1 MKNKYKKKVFKKY
14 LIISFLLLDNI
25 ISNNHFNKKISMKV
39 CLCTSGKK
47 ENLYAKEFVEHYKKY
62 GVDKIFIYDNN
73 DLNSEYFEESISNY
87 IMNDYVQIINFRG
100 QNKIQLKAMNDC
112 YKKNFLQYDWLLFF
126 DIDEFIFLKDF
137 YNIKSFLNQTK
148 FNDCKIILLNWVIR
162 SDNELIY
169 YDNRSLFTRFKKRGK
184 KIKNAID
191 VKPILRGS
199 ISTKIIDAHQIN
211 NRLKKCDGFG
221 RKKYFEGI
229 NDKNPDYQFYYLNHF
244 YSKSTEELVNKI
256 LRGSVSYGPN
266 KRLYI
271 IDYYFDINKI
281 TLEKIEYLEKKLKV
295 NLTIYRNKIKK

>member
-295 NLTIYRNKIKK
+295 NLKI

>member
-73 DLNSEYFEESISNY
+73 DLNGEYFEESISNY

-112 YKKNFLQYDWLLFF
+112 YKKNFLQYDWLLFY

-281 TLEKIEYLEKKLKV
+281 TLEKIE
-295 NLTIYRNKIKK
+295 

>member
-112 YKKNFLQYDWLLFF
+112 YKKNFLQYDWLLFY

-281 TLEKIEYLEKKLKV
+281 TLEKIE
-295 NLTIYRNKIKK
+295 